1 MCGKEELRIGHWNTR
16 WGDPGGM
23 GGLVYCEGSL
33 EDT

>member
-16 WGDPGGM
+16 WWDPG